1 MTNARCIKAAQVQPR
16 SEHLRDP
23 RQAML
28 AQGCLFGTL
37 WEATRSSV
45 AVTAAIRPSEDESCG
60 CR

>member
-1 MTNARCIKAAQVQPR
+1 
-16 SEHLRDP
+16 
-23 RQAML
+23 ML

-60 CR
+60 RR